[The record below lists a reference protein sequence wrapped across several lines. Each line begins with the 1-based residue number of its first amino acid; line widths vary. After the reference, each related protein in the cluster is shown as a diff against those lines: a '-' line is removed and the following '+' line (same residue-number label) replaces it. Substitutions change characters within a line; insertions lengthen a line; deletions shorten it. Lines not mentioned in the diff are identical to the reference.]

1 MSSKKFA
8 FVIDIKGKKLAPTP
22 ENNAWY
28 LIRKGRAKLLQR
40 FPMVIEL
47 QREIPDEKLDNSK
60 YIIGIDDGSKHVGIS
75 IIQKCKYKTKTIFK
89 GTMEQRNDVTKLM
102 SLRKAYRRYR
112 RGQKR
117 YRPKRFNNRSSSKR
131 KGRIPPSIKQKKDA
145 ILRVVNKL
153 NSLLPSVSK
162 IFLEDV
168 AIDIRVLQEGKKLY
182 GEQYKISN
190 KLDENIRKAVL
201 IRDKNSCMNCGRSN
215 CKLEIHH
222 IVPKRMQGNNT
233 MDNLISLC
241 EKCHKEVT
249 GQEFRFINK
258 FQQLIKGKNIR
269 FDYAQHVMQG
279 KTYLRNN
286 LRDIAEVILT
296 TGGDTANKRINLNIE
311 KSHSNDAVVIAGGN
325 ETELYDWFIKP
336 LRKKSKSNG
345 YIINGFRCRDVVKYT
360 KKNGES
366 YKGYITSLDPKRNT
380 CNITTFN
387 GMQLIRYGIK
397 RLILID
403 RPKNVIWI

>member
-75 IIQKCKYKTKTIFK
+75 IVQKCRYKTKTVLK

-112 RGQKR
+112 RGHKR
-117 YRPKRFNNRSSSKR
+117 YRPARFNNKSSSKR

-153 NSLLPSVSK
+153 KLLLPSVYK

-168 AIDIRVLQEGKKLY
+168 AIDIRVLQDGKKLY
-182 GEQYKISN
+182 GEQYKLSN
-190 KLDENIRKAVL
+190 RLDENIRKAVL
-201 IRDKNSCMNCGRSN
+201 IRDKNSCMNCGMSN
-215 CKLEIHH
+215 CNLEVHH
-222 IVPKRMQGNNT
+222 IIPKRMHGNNT
-233 MDNLISLC
+233 IDNLISLC
-241 EKCHKEVT
+241 KKCHKEVT
-249 GQEFRFINK
+249 GQEFRYIDK
-258 FQQLIKGKNIR
+258 FKKLIGGNNIY
-269 FDYAQHVMQG
+269 FHYAQHVMQG

-311 KSHSNDAVVIAGGN
+311 KSHSNDAIVIAGGN

-336 LRKKSKSNG
+336 LRKKSKSKG
-345 YIINGFRCRDVVKYT
+345 YIINGFKCRDVVKYT
-360 KKNGES
+360 KKNGDT
-366 YKGYITSLDPKRNT
+366 YKGYIISLDPKRNT
-380 CNITTFN
+380 CNITTFS
-387 GMQLIRYGIK
+387 GIQLRRYGIK
-397 RLILID
+397 RLILVD
-403 RPKNVIWI
+403 RPKSLMWS

>member
-8 FVIDIKGKKLAPTP
+8 FVVDIKGKKLAPTP
-22 ENNAWY
+22 DNNAWY
-28 LIRKGRAKLLQR
+28 LIRKGRAKLLQK

-47 QREIPDEKLDNSK
+47 QREIPKEQLDNSE
-60 YIIGIDDGSKHVGIS
+60 YIVGIDDGSKHVGIS

-89 GTMEQRNDVTKLM
+89 GTLEQRNDVTKLI
-102 SLRKAYRRYR
+102 SLRRSYRRHR

-117 YRPKRFNNRSSSKR
+117 YRPVRFNNRSSSKR

-153 NSLLPSVSK
+153 NSLLPSIYK

-168 AIDIRVLQEGKKLY
+168 AIDIRVLQDGKKLY
-182 GEQYKISN
+182 GGQYKISN
-190 KLDENIRKAVL
+190 RLDENIRKAVL

-222 IVPKRMQGNNT
+222 IIPKRMQGNNT

-325 ETELYDWFIKP
+325 EITLYDWVIKP
-336 LRKKSKSNG
+336 LRKKSKSKG
-345 YIINGFRCRDVVKYT
+345 YIINGFRCRDIVKYT

>member
-8 FVIDIKGKKLAPTP
+8 FVVDIKGKKLAPTP

-28 LIRKGRAKLLQR
+28 LIRKGRAKLLQK

-47 QREIPDEKLDNSK
+47 QREIPKEQLDNSE
-60 YIIGIDDGSKHVGIS
+60 YIVGIDDGSKHVGIS

-89 GTMEQRNDVTKLM
+89 GTLEQRNDVTKLI
-102 SLRKAYRRYR
+102 SLRRSYRRYR

-117 YRPKRFNNRSSSKR
+117 YRPVRFNNRSSSKR

-153 NSLLPSVSK
+153 NSLLPPVSK

-168 AIDIRVLQEGKKLY
+168 AIDIRVLQECKKLY
-182 GEQYKISN
+182 GDQYKISN
-190 KLDENIRKAVL
+190 RLDENIRKAVL
-201 IRDKNSCMNCGRSN
+201 IRDKNSCMNCGRSD

>member
-1 MSSKKFA
+1 MSSKRFA
-8 FVIDIKGKKLAPTP
+8 FVVDIKGKKLAPTP

-89 GTMEQRNDVTKLM
+89 GTLEQRNDVTKLI
-102 SLRKAYRRYR
+102 SLRRSYRRYR

-153 NSLLPSVSK
+153 NSLLPSIYK

-215 CKLEIHH
+215 CNLEVHH
-222 IVPKRMQGNNT
+222 IIPKRMHGNNT
-233 MDNLISLC
+233 IDNLISLC

-345 YIINGFRCRDVVKYT
+345 YIINGFRCRDAVKYT

-366 YKGYITSLDPKRNT
+366 YVGYITSLDPKRNT

-387 GMQLIRYGIK
+387 GLQLYRYGIK
-397 RLILID
+397 RLILINH
-403 RPKNVIWI
+403 PKSLMWS